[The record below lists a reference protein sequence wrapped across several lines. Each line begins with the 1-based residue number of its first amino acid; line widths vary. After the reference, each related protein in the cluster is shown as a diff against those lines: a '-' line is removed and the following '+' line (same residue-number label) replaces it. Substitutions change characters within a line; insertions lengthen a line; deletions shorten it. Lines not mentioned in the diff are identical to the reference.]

1 MRIRMLRTRDWTPP
15 GDRRVT
21 FRYQL
26 GGEYTVRRCWGVA
39 LVAAGDAEEIPAPVR
54 LSDEPG
60 SREQA
65 ARPKTRGH
73 RRAS

>member
-15 GDRRVT
+15 DDRRVT
-21 FRYQL
+21 FRYRR
-26 GGEYTVRRCWGVA
+26 GAEYTVRRSWGSA
-39 LVAAGDAEEIPAPVR
+39 LVAAGDAEEIPAPAR

-60 SREQA
+60 SRDQTA
-65 ARPKTRGH
+65 GPNTRGR